1 MITIRPA
8 DSRGHAE
15 HGWLDSRH
23 TFSFGDYHDPRH
35 MGFHA
40 LRAINEDRVTPGGG
54 FAPHSHSAMEI
65 LSYVLEGGLRHRDST
80 GGSSVLRPGELQLM
94 SAGRGISHSEMNDS
108 QSAPVHFLQI
118 WLTPERRDTA
128 PNYQQHTLD
137 PAALRAGF
145 VCVAAPASETAPF
158 KILADARL
166 FIAWPSADQTLTQAL
181 APTRHYYL
189 QLARGSVTLGENL
202 MTAGDAAMIEAESA
216 LHLTASSD
224 AELLL
229 FDLAPLE

>member
-1 MITIRPA
+1 
-8 DSRGHAE
+8 
-15 HGWLDSRH
+15 
-23 TFSFGDYHDPRH
+23 
-35 MGFHA
+35 
-40 LRAINEDRVTPGGG
+40 
-54 FAPHSHSAMEI
+54 MEI

-229 FDLAPLE
+229 FDLAPSE